1 MLPFLR
7 EEVYVLDSSDKDI
20 IELVRNTLLQL
31 AMQKHHFT
39 IYNNKKNILLFTNI
53 KTRKVYHNMY
63 TKLKT
68 ATAV

>member
-1 MLPFLR
+1 MMVTSARVSQIESTLKTIKTISYIFLLCYLFLR

-39 IYNNKKNILLFTNI
+39 I
-53 KTRKVYHNMY
+53 
-63 TKLKT
+63 
-68 ATAV
+68 